1 MEKMLVTQALN
12 ELKTLDARISRA
24 IRNAAF
30 IASAKTSDT
39 KVSIG
44 TTKENFIKEAKA
56 SYASV
61 EDLIKRRETIKSAV
75 IESNAKTMIDICGE
89 EISVAKAIDM
99 KDSIIYKKQLL
110 AQMVNQR
117 DKAKSNMVSQ
127 NITMESKI
135 DQLVS
140 TAFGKESKQNIK
152 PEDYDSIAVP
162 YRTSNEYSLVDPL
175 ELDKKI
181 EELERYIE
189 DFEANIDSKLQVSN
203 CITYI
208 EF

>member
-30 IASAKTSDT
+30 IASAKTSDN

-56 SYASV
+56 SYDSI

-89 EISVAKAIDM
+89 MISVAKAIDM
-99 KDSIIYKKQLL
+99 KDSIVYKKQLL
-110 AQMVNQR
+110 TQMTTQR

-175 ELDKKI
+175 DLDKKI

-189 DFEANIDSKLQVSN
+189 DFESNIDSKLQVSN
-203 CITYI
+203 CVTYI

>member
-24 IRNAAF
+24 IRNATF
-30 IASAKTSDT
+30 IAGAKTSDT
-39 KVSIG
+39 KVVPG
-44 TTKENFIKEAKA
+44 TTKEDFVKNAKA
-56 SYASV
+56 SHDSI
-61 EDLIKRRETIKSAV
+61 EDLINRRETIKSAI
-75 IESNAKTMIDICGE
+75 IESNAKTTIEICGK

-110 AQMVNQR
+110 TQMVTQR
-117 DKAKSNMVSQ
+117 DGAKAKVARE
-127 NITMESKI
+127 NITMENKI

-152 PEDYDSIAVP
+152 PEDYDSIANP

-175 ELDKKI
+175 KLDEKI
-181 EELERYIE
+181 EELERFIE
-189 DFEANIDSKLQVSN
+189 DFEATVDAKLQVSN
-203 CITYI
+203 CVTYI

>member
-12 ELKTLDARISRA
+12 EMKTLDARISRA

-30 IASAKTSDT
+30 IASAKTSDN

-56 SYASV
+56 SYDSI

-89 EISVAKAIDM
+89 MISVAKAIDM
-99 KDSIIYKKQLL
+99 KDSIVYKKQLL
-110 AQMVNQR
+110 TQMVTQR
-117 DKAKSNMVSQ
+117 DKAKSNMISQ

-162 YRTSNEYSLVDPL
+162 YRTSNEYSLVNPL
-175 ELDKKI
+175 DLDKKI

-189 DFEANIDSKLQVSN
+189 DFESNIDSKLQVSN
-203 CITYI
+203 CVTYI

>member
-12 ELKTLDARISRA
+12 ELKVLDSRISRA
-24 IRNAAF
+24 IRDAAF
-30 IASAKTSDT
+30 IAGAKTSDS
-39 KVSIG
+39 KVSPG
-44 TTKENFIKEAKA
+44 TTKEDFNKDAKA
-56 SYASV
+56 SYDSIN
-61 EDLIKRRETIKSAV
+61 DLIKRRESIKSAI
-75 IESNAKTMIDICGE
+75 IESNAKTMIEVCGE
-89 EISVAKAIDM
+89 NISVAKAIDM

-110 AQMVNQR
+110 TQMVTQR
-117 DKAKSNMVSQ
+117 DSAKSKVAKE
-127 NITMESKI
+127 NIVMESKI

-152 PEDYDSIAVP
+152 PEDYDSIANP
-162 YRTSNEYSLVDPL
+162 YRASNEYSLVNPL

-203 CITYI
+203 CVTHI